1 MVPCVALCQ
10 TVSSLHAL
18 CSGNALQAGMAHSL
32 AITII
37 SLAVNPDSWV
47 ARDPTVEQLFV
58 EYQFL
63 NYNETEL
70 ETPIS
75 LPKPRPG
82 QSACFN
88 FRQGIS
94 VEEDCSLPYSVEAVK
109 VGCFL
114 FYFLFL
120 A

>member
-1 MVPCVALCQ
+1 
-10 TVSSLHAL
+10 
-18 CSGNALQAGMAHSL
+18 MADSL

-37 SLAVNPDSWV
+37 SLAVNPNSWL
-47 ARDPTVEQLFV
+47 ALDPTVEQLFV

-70 ETPIS
+70 ETPVS

-88 FRQGIS
+88 FRQGTVQNRAGVFLSLRRHWKLVVFCS
-94 VEEDCSLPYSVEAVK
+94 VPVFSLHPEHNAEARNE
-109 VGCFL
+109 
-114 FYFLFL
+114 L
-120 A
+120 AAMLQSHDPDAGR

>member
-1 MVPCVALCQ
+1 M
-10 TVSSLHAL
+10 HAL
-18 CSGNALQAGMAHSL
+18 YSDRALQAGMANSL
-32 AITII
+32 AVTII
-37 SLAVNPDSWV
+37 SLAVSADSWL
-47 ARDPTVEQLFV
+47 ALDPTVEQLFV

-88 FRQGIS
+88 FRQGT
-94 VEEDCSLPYSVEAVK
+94 V
-109 VGCFL
+109 
-114 FYFLFL
+114 
-120 A
+120 